1 MKKKTKQTATTR
13 KESLPLDRSKRSWLL
28 PMLGLLAGFFVAF
41 LYVSFFRQ
49 SPQSVPPTVSEAV
62 ASPTPTPAPTPIS
75 LVLLGYGGP
84 THDGGY
90 LTDSIIQIVIDP
102 QERRVLMIHV
112 PRDISV
118 KIPISDTEVKDDKIN
133 AAFAIGIDDKR
144 YPNKPEGFK
153 ASTNP
158 GALAKK
164 LIGEITGIPVSHFF
178 AMSFDGFV
186 KAIDTL
192 GGIEVTFDQPF
203 SDERYPIKGK
213 ETDTC
218 GKTDEEVAFLS
229 STLKGDALEQQFPCR
244 YEHLYI
250 PQGRQRL
257 DGELA
262 LKVARSRHSTS
273 DFDRSRRQRLILEA
287 VKERVFQIGFLP
299 KAIPFFVSLGRDVKT
314 DMDLELIAA
323 LLRNAN
329 EMRSYTLVPI
339 ELSDENV
346 LTSGYNAIGQFVLRP
361 KQGNDWSLI
370 HEFIQSEATK
380 SATPEKKE

>member
-1 MKKKTKQTATTR
+1 MKKNIKQQTKKTFKT
-13 KESLPLDRSKRSWLL
+13 SLSFNRSKRSWII
-28 PMLGLLAGFFVAF
+28 PICGLLAGFLAAF
-41 LYVSFFRQ
+41 LYVSFIRK
-49 SPQSVPPTVSEAV
+49 SPAPPTVSDV
-62 ASPTPTPAPTPIS
+62 LSSPTSTPIPTPIS

-112 PRDISV
+112 PRDIAV
-118 KIPISDTEVKDDKIN
+118 KIPVSDTEIRENKIN
-133 AAFAIGIDDKR
+133 AAFAIGIDDVR
-144 YPNKPEGFK
+144 YPNKPKEFQ

-158 GALAKK
+158 GALVKK
-164 LIGEITGIPVSHFF
+164 LISEITGIPVSHFI
-178 AMSFDGFV
+178 AVSFDGFV

-192 GGIEVTFDQPF
+192 GGIEVVFDQPF
-203 SDERYPIKGK
+203 SDERYPIRGK
-213 ETDTC
+213 ETDLC
-218 GKTDEEVAFLS
+218 GKTEEEVAFLS
-229 STLKGDALEQQFPCR
+229 STLKGDALEQQFSCR

-273 DFDRSRRQRLILEA
+273 DFDRSRRQRLILDA
-287 VKERVFQIGFLP
+287 VKEKVFQIGFLP
-299 KAIPFFVSLGRDVKT
+299 KAIPFFVSLGKDVKT

-323 LLRNAN
+323 LLRSAN

-346 LTSGYNAIGQFVLRP
+346 LTSGYNAIGQFVLQSR
-361 KQGNDWSLI
+361 QGNDWSFI
-370 HEFIQSEATK
+370 HEFIQLESTK
-380 SATPEKKE
+380 SAAIEKQE